1 MQLSSFEFAAVPSV
15 SKAQVTALLM
25 LSEVVIATGSSFV
38 LGAAHPTPMV
48 WLGGALIMLTALLAV
63 RH

>member
-1 MQLSSFEFAAVPSV
+1 
-15 SKAQVTALLM
+15 
-25 LSEVVIATGSSFV
+25 V